1 MKRAKLTSRYGSA
14 PMYLSD
20 VNSHLND
27 VEIEVD
33 EEIVS
38 KLIENS
44 SFLIGKYCQIGI
56 VFVT

>member
-14 PMYLSD
+14 PIYLSN

-44 SFLIGKYCQIGI
+44 SFLIGKYPQIGI

>member
-1 MKRAKLTSRYGSA
+1 
-14 PMYLSD
+14 MYLSD